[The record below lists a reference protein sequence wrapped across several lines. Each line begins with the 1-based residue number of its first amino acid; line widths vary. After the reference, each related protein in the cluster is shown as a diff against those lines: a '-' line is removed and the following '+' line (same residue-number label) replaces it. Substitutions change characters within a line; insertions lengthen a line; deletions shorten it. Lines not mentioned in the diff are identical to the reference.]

1 MVEIGGWKLD
11 LGGWRGRQGG
21 GSHASNPRSTQ
32 RIGLLVPKKNLP
44 KEEEE
49 EEEEG
54 FESLEV
60 WSLEEG
66 GFVISPYTPQRP
78 PQAPARWRIY
88 IYVYIIYIYICIVFC
103 FVDLYGL
110 RYFSISS

>member
-1 MVEIGGWKLD
+1 MIEIGGWKLD

-21 GSHASNPRSTQ
+21 GSHATHPDPPQ

-54 FESLEV
+54 FEGLEV
-60 WSLEEG
+60 WSLEEDALSLDRTRLNGLRKLRHGG
-66 GFVISPYTPQRP
+66 GF
-78 PQAPARWRIY
+78 
-88 IYVYIIYIYICIVFC
+88 
-103 FVDLYGL
+103 
-110 RYFSISS
+110 